1 MSCRVFPLTVQKFE
15 HEQIQLFLS
24 IQFSYNNKLSS
35 SLDMMYKLFSKLL
48 KSPWKDSEGFEIFK
62 ITNFERFRNFLWIF
76 EWNYWSKISS
86 NYSRAKKFL
95 VQKRWNVDRVGYNFL
110 YSAIQILKK

>member
-62 ITNFERFRNFLWIF
+62 ITNFERFRNFYGFSSETIGRKFPQTTLG
-76 EWNYWSKISS
+76 SK
-86 NYSRAKKFL
+86 NL
-95 VQKRWNVDRVGYNFL
+95 
-110 YSAIQILKK
+110 